1 MMPQEYSPSIKDRLT
16 HPATIVRRS
25 AVRELFHFRP
35 ACGGLTAAVL
45 PLVVDPDEQTRH
57 WACESLDRVLKPE
70 IDELPGLIE
79 TLRGTTD
86 GEVEYWTA
94 TMIGRLGPDAAS
106 ATAVLATVLLDS
118 SCLAARERAAWALS
132 QIGPAARS
140 AVNSLRQIGNDD
152 PPRLRRLAESALAV
166 VSGKAA

>member
-1 MMPQEYSPSIKDRLT
+1 MMPQEYSPSIKDRLA
-16 HPATIVRRS
+16 HPSTFVRRS

-35 ACGGLTAAVL
+35 ACVGLTAAVL

-70 IDELPGLIE
+70 LTELPDLIE

-86 GEVEYWTA
+86 GEIEYWTA

-106 ATAVLATVLLDS
+106 ATGVLATVLLDS
-118 SCLAARERAAWALS
+118 SCLAARERAAWAIS